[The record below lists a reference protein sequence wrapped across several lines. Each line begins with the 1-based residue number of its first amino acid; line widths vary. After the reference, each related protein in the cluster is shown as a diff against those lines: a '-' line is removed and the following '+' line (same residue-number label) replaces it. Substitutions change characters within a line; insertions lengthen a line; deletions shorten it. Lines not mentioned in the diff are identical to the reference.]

1 MRFECPPMTQSGLCI
16 FMTVTRDGILK
27 IGHFAFFL
35 KMTGKEKSKP
45 SSATRG
51 GGGGT
56 GLARNHCNCRMIEC
70 LVTRAG
76 NIVSFS
82 SQSVAPENA
91 SHHAAVY
98 AARRNGMNSFAM
110 EPRARSDSNSN
121 PYNVSRVHNPRPIS
135 PVH

>member
-1 MRFECPPMTQSGLCI
+1 MTD
-16 FMTVTRDGILK
+16 TRDGILK

>member
-1 MRFECPPMTQSGLCI
+1 MTQSGLCI
-16 FMTVTRDGILK
+16 IMTDTRDGILK

-56 GLARNHCNCRMIEC
+56 GLARSHCNCRMIEC

-76 NIVSFS
+76 NMVSFS

-98 AARRNGMNSFAM
+98 ALAEM
-110 EPRARSDSNSN
+110 
-121 PYNVSRVHNPRPIS
+121 V
-135 PVH
+135 